1 MLAAWAGLPCQS
13 GIETIRPP
21 PADITHWKDVLI
33 NPLLHNP
40 LPLPL
45 LLHSPNQRNLT
56 KTEGTHLSRASQSW
70 KKEGNKNTARMQ
82 MRPLVTTAQAPVDS
96 TFVVYLIKVTL
107 SGTKSM
113 DAGVD
118 STVPI
123 TTGDPQSG
131 HPLPELLHPLPT
143 KEFQVD

>member
-56 KTEGTHLSRASQSW
+56 KTEGTHLSPELEE
-70 KKEGNKNTARMQ
+70 EGKQ
-82 MRPLVTTAQAPVDS
+82 K
-96 TFVVYLIKVTL
+96 Y
-107 SGTKSM
+107 TK
-113 DAGVD
+113 DANE
-118 STVPI
+118 P
-123 TTGDPQSG
+123 SG
-131 HPLPELLHPLPT
+131 HYCSSSYGLYLCGLFDPGHPEWYKIHGCWGKLHGAHNNRRSPIRLPFT
-143 KEFQVD
+143 